1 MAGTC
6 LRVIDYG
13 LTRASLPVASLTSA
27 EDLSRGDDSMAAG
40 GATCCG
46 ASSAVSETFFSDLLS
61 PQNRAQR
68 PTGVT
73 HATTAPTLR
82 DGNRCII
89 DFEPHGLAVHA
100 KIDLHE

>member
-1 MAGTC
+1 MYEYPRPE
-6 LRVIDYG
+6 L
-13 LTRASLPVASLTSA
+13 
-27 EDLSRGDDSMAAG
+27 LSRTTVIRPLQMRCNGN
-40 GATCCG
+40 
-46 ASSAVSETFFSDLLS
+46 SAKRETFFSDLFL

-73 HATTAPTLR
+73 HVTTAPTMR

>member
-1 MAGTC
+1 MNLGTQDAPSGPRDTQVNYNEKRTC
-6 LRVIDYG
+6 TQLQ
-13 LTRASLPVASLTSA
+13 LTR
-27 EDLSRGDDSMAAG
+27 
-40 GATCCG
+40 CG
-46 ASSAVSETFFSDLLS
+46 ASWAKTETFFSDLFL

-73 HATTAPTLR
+73 HVTTAPTMR

>member
-1 MAGTC
+1 M
-6 LRVIDYG
+6 
-13 LTRASLPVASLTSA
+13 
-27 EDLSRGDDSMAAG
+27 SMYEIQSTADPLE
-40 GATCCG
+40 TCCNG
-46 ASSAVSETFFSDLLS
+46 SWAKTETFFSDLLS

-73 HATTAPTLR
+73 HATTAPTVR